1 MAKRYG
7 GHGARDSSIVTFS
20 SRGSLTLLPDPKPTM
35 PSNPSANRL
44 PVSRPEIADPFA
56 MQLALSRVHA
66 RLVPMR
72 RAESGGYEIDPSAL
86 SWFELPSGRGFA
98 GYGLG
103 RALRMLL
110 DVLRGLTALHDTFT
124 ATGNGFAHGE
134 VALPQFRVDNEGVCR
149 LVPLTARHF
158 SGAAY
163 APEALGHVAPE
174 RLLGEGVDARSDV
187 FSAGVLLW
195 EALAGRRLF
204 SEATGEA
211 IIDRL
216 MGEKLQMPQLPPELA
231 WAIPLKSVAA
241 RALSVDPY
249 QRFADCA
256 ELSTAITII
265 ARERVASHT
274 EIANFFGSTS
284 RSGSSVTP
292 AVFQRPVPSQSS
304 TFPAVDAPFKA
315 GQRTSHSTLAPLGAR
330 SVTPAPASIR
340 PSPFVTLLAP
350 TKNEPEVDFEEVSE
364 DEIESV
370 VIAART
376 HEALEALDTVPNA
389 SEPPPESYRPV
400 WSEEPSEL
408 APPPPASAMATEEM
422 PRFRGRSRGMWL
434 LLALALFGAG
444 VAVLTLSAVEAPS
457 AAPVASDATLP
468 AREGAAAIRHD
479 RPGIPLTEVAPTA
492 SPDAKPMRDAAVPRG
507 TATSKPRAPAKSDGR
522 DYGI

>member
-1 MAKRYG
+1 MPPYPSMNSSAASRYEM
-7 GHGARDSSIVTFS
+7 V
-20 SRGSLTLLPDPKPTM
+20 
-35 PSNPSANRL
+35 
-44 PVSRPEIADPFA
+44 DPFA

-72 RAESGGYEIDPSAL
+72 RAEGGGYELDSSA
-86 SWFELPSGRGFA
+86 SAWFELPSGRGFA

-124 ATGNGFAHGE
+124 ATGNAFAHGE

-149 LVPLTARHF
+149 LVPLTPRHF

-204 SEATGEA
+204 SEASGDA

-231 WAIPLKSVAA
+231 WAIPLKAIAA

-256 ELSTAITII
+256 ELSTAITIV
-265 ARERVASHT
+265 ARERVASHS
-274 EIANFFGSTS
+274 EIASFFGSTS
-284 RSGSSVTP
+284 RSGSSITP
-292 AVFQRPVPSQSS
+292 AVSLRPVPSQSS
-304 TFPAVDAPFKA
+304 TFSVDNT
-315 GQRTSHSTLAPLGAR
+315 QRTHQSTLAPLGVSR
-330 SVTPAPASIR
+330 SFTPAPGSVRSFTPALGSMQALAL
-340 PSPFVTLLAP
+340 PKPFAALLAP
-350 TKNEPEVDFEEVSE
+350 PDEEE
-364 DEIESV
+364 AEGEE
-370 VIAART
+370 ART
-376 HEALEALDTVPNA
+376 MLMLREELAEEGPASTELWTEPGVSPLPTPIETVP
-389 SEPPPESYRPV
+389 EFRP
-400 WSEEPSEL
+400 
-408 APPPPASAMATEEM
+408 
-422 PRFRGRSRGMWL
+422 RSRGLWVSL
-434 LLALALFGAG
+434 AVAALVAVAAVSGFLLAKST
-444 VAVLTLSAVEAPS
+444 VHDPSAPS
-457 AAPVASDATLP
+457 FAGSPEAASNESLSTP
-468 AREGAAAIRHD
+468 RHD
-479 RPGIPLTEVAPTA
+479 RPGTPLHELAPP
-492 SPDAKPMRDAAVPRG
+492 SDSDPKPMPDAVVPRG
-507 TATSKPRAPAKSDGR
+507 SATGGSKPRLPERTKGANR

>member
-1 MAKRYG
+1 
-7 GHGARDSSIVTFS
+7 
-20 SRGSLTLLPDPKPTM
+20 M

-72 RAESGGYEIDPSAL
+72 RAEAGGYELDPSAH

-204 SEATGEA
+204 SEATSEA

-265 ARERVASHT
+265 ARDRVASHT

-292 AVFQRPVPSQSS
+292 AVFQRPVPTQSS
-304 TFPAVDAPFKA
+304 TFPAVDAPPQSTK
-315 GQRTSHSTLAPLGAR
+315 RTSHSTLAPLGAR
-330 SVTPAPASIR
+330 SVTPAPTSIR
-340 PSPFVTLLAP
+340 PSPFIALLAP
-350 TKNEPEVDFEEVSE
+350 TQSEPELEFEEVSE

-370 VIAART
+370 VIAAQT
-376 HEALEALDTVPNA
+376 LEALDTVPNA
-389 SEPPPESYRPV
+389 SEPPPESYRPA
-400 WSEEPSEL
+400 WSEEPSEP
-408 APPPPASAMATEEM
+408 APPPPASALAPEDL
-422 PRFRGRSRGMWL
+422 PRFRGRGRGMWL
-434 LLALALFGAG
+434 LLALAVIGAG

-457 AAPVASDATLP
+457 AAPVATDAALP

-492 SPDAKPMRDAAVPRG
+492 TPDAKQMRDAAVPRG